1 MMPAESFEAGVGDEQ
16 ARAGLS
22 AVRSGR
28 RRIELSF
35 GQDCDPTC
43 CFQAPRLCRPAR
55 TPYDTLNLPDG
66 AGVEWR
72 KDQ

>member
-43 CFQAPRLCRPAR
+43 LLPGAPLVPAR
-55 TPYDTLNLPDG
+55 ADPL
-66 AGVEWR
+66 
-72 KDQ
+72 